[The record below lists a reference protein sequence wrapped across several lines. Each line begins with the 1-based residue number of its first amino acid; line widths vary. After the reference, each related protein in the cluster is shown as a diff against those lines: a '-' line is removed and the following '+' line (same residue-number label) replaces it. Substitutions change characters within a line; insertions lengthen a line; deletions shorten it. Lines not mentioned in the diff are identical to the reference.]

1 MKEILMEVIRREK
14 QAGIHPDSDLDTYM
28 KVDCDACLM
37 HSQKIGLH
45 IVEVLCQKK
54 KSRFRSP
61 RFFFFFFQIDLQRKL
76 SYLIC
81 MFKYAT
87 ANIFIHPPISSDSV
101 NVLLT

>member
-1 MKEILMEVIRREK
+1 MEVIRREK
-14 QAGIHPDSDLDTYM
+14 QAGIHPDSDVDTYM
-28 KVDCDACLM
+28 KVNCDACLR

-54 KSRFRSP
+54 IHVSEARG
-61 RFFFFFFQIDLQRKL
+61 FFVFFQIDLQRKL

>member
-14 QAGIHPDSDLDTYM
+14 QAGIHPDSDVDTYM
-28 KVDCDACLM
+28 KVNCDACLM

-54 KSRFRSP
+54 KIMFQKHEV
-61 RFFFFFFQIDLQRKL
+61 FLFQIDLQRKL
-76 SYLIC
+76 SFLIC

-87 ANIFIHPPISSDSV
+87 TNIFIHPPISSDSV

>member
-28 KVDCDACLM
+28 KVNCDACLM

-54 KSRFRSP
+54 NHVSEARG
-61 RFFFFFFQIDLQRKL
+61 FFFFF
-76 SYLIC
+76 S
-81 MFKYAT
+81 
-87 ANIFIHPPISSDSV
+87 N
-101 NVLLT
+101 

>member
-61 RFFFFFFQIDLQRKL
+61 RFFFFFFKL
-76 SYLIC
+76 TYNENYLISFVC
-81 MFKYAT
+81 LSMLPQTFLFTHQSALIQSMY
-87 ANIFIHPPISSDSV
+87 F
-101 NVLLT
+101 